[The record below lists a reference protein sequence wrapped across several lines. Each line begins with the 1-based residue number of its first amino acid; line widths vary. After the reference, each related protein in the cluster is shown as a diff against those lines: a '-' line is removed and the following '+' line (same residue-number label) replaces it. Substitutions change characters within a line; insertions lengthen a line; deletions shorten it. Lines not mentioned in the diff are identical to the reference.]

1 MSFLLPAA
9 VVVFLIIIGFYE
21 GWKKA
26 LKLVAIFLGVTIIS
40 AVVMAALKLDINL
53 IRVVGFIE
61 WGIFLLGL
69 IFYSLINGFV
79 NRF

>member
-53 IRVVGFIE
+53 LTYVKTMVRIA
-61 WGIFLLGL
+61 L
-69 IFYSLINGFV
+69 
-79 NRF
+79 